1 MPAPRRH
8 GSFIVDRVMSDNPAF
23 AAAPG
28 TPAAARPAAR
38 PLRILIADDTP
49 AIREILTRMLRQS
62 VDAQHFEARNGHEA
76 VREYRAKLPHLVFL
90 DIDMPGSDGL
100 SALKEIRS
108 IDPEAYVVIVSGH
121 GSLEKV
127 QQALALGVA
136 GFVVKPFSSKRIAEV
151 LQKFAQSG
159 GDVGLVSTG

>member
-1 MPAPRRH
+1 
-8 GSFIVDRVMSDNPAF
+8 MSDNPVF
-23 AAAPG
+23 AAASG
-28 TPAAARPAAR
+28 APATARPAAR

-100 SALKEIRS
+100 TALKEIRS
-108 IDPEAYVVIVSGH
+108 IDPQAYVVIVSGH

-151 LQKFAQSG
+151 LEKFAQSA
-159 GDVGLVSTG
+159 GDLGLASAG

>member
-1 MPAPRRH
+1 
-8 GSFIVDRVMSDNPAF
+8 MSDNPVF
-23 AAAPG
+23 AAASGAP
-28 TPAAARPAAR
+28 TTARPAAR

-100 SALKEIRS
+100 TALKEIRS
-108 IDPEAYVVIVSGH
+108 IDPQAYVVIVSGH

-151 LQKFAQSG
+151 LEKFAQSA
-159 GDVGLVSTG
+159 GDLGLASAG

>member
-1 MPAPRRH
+1 
-8 GSFIVDRVMSDNPAF
+8 MSDNPVF
-23 AAAPG
+23 ASASGAP
-28 TPAAARPAAR
+28 TTARPAAR

-62 VDAQHFEARNGHEA
+62 VDAQHFEARDGHEA

-100 SALKEIRS
+100 TALKEIRS
-108 IDPEAYVVIVSGH
+108 IDPQAYVVIVSGH

-151 LQKFAQSG
+151 LEKFAQSA
-159 GDVGLVSTG
+159 GDLGLASAG